1 MKRTLSLLLSA
12 ALSLSLLSG
21 CGLFGG
27 SGSGSQSGS
36 SGSGSTSSSQGEV
49 QQPAT
54 EINFMVLNGPT
65 GVGAAWLIEHYGQ
78 DSAAEDAL
86 FTLNTTV
93 TADNSDVT
101 ANLVNRSADI
111 AALSTNV
118 AANLSAKSD
127 GAIQVLA
134 VNTLGVLYILEK
146 GDTVQSM
153 ADLAGKTLLAP
164 STGKGAN
171 PEYILNYLLEQNDV
185 DPAQVDIQWMTP
197 QEITA
202 QMTSSEAGICMLPVP
217 AATALLIQ
225 DSGVREALSLSQ
237 VWDELDQGSLPM
249 GCIVARTE
257 FIEENPQVVEDF
269 LAKYAESIAYMTDP
283 ENLEAAAQLVAE
295 QEITANAAVAQAAIP
310 QCNLTCVTGEE
321 MKNMLERYYQVL
333 FQADPDSIGGSLP
346 YDSFYYGVE

>member
-36 SGSGSTSSSQGEV
+36 SGSGSASSSQGEV

-171 PEYILNYLLEQNDV
+171 PEYILNYLLEQNGV

-269 LAKYAESIAYMTDP
+269 LSKYAESIAYMTDP

>member
-171 PEYILNYLLEQNDV
+171 PEYILNYLLEQNGV